1 MKEKILTFIQANV
14 MEQDIELQP
23 DSILEESIDSIT
35 FVKIIVALEEEFGF
49 EFEDEMLSFSK
60 IASVEDLVNYV
71 ESRLG

>member
-1 MKEKILTFIQANV
+1 